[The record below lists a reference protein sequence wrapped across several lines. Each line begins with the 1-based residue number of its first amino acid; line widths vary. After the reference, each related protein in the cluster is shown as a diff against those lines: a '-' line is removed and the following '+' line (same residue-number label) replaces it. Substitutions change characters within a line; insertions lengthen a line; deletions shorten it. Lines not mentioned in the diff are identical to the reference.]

1 MEKNHLKNFNLK
13 KEVDMTIWKCTN
25 PLKSGQNQAFPQ
37 RFLLNLERQY
47 PTNNKKVLWLFSG
60 GIKPSQNQDTCDIR
74 KETKPTFCCS
84 FDKIPKSQ
92 NGKYDMVIAD
102 PPYNALYAKEWKN
115 DLPKPKH
122 IIKEAHRLLKG
133 GGILLLFHI
142 VITPT
147 YRKNFGF
154 ERIGL
159 HPVLCGLG
167 NAIRVVNV
175 FKKPS
180 QKSN

>member
-1 MEKNHLKNFNLK
+1 
-13 KEVDMTIWKCTN
+13 MTIWKCTN

-47 PTNNKKVLWLFSG
+47 PTINKRVLWMFAG
-60 GIKPSQNQDTCDIR
+60 GIRSKKNNDTNDIR
-74 KETKPTFCCS
+74 PETKPTYCCD
-84 FDKIPKSQ
+84 FREIPENKE
-92 NGKYDMVIAD
+92 YDMIIAD
-102 PPYNALYAKEWKN
+102 PPYNALYASEWSS

-122 IIKEAHRLLKG
+122 IIEKATKLLKPNG
-133 GGILLLFHI
+133 LLLLFHI
-142 VITPT
+142 IVTPT
-147 YRKNFGF
+147 YRKTTKM

-175 FKKPS
+175 FQLK
-180 QKSN
+180 Q